1 MKTGPKVI
9 GRELKVNA
17 KTSRFKA
24 GSKSKMMLIIIN
36 ADDQFY
42 FLRAYYVQGL
52 TQEPTKWSSCISSCS
67 FANSFLNIAATV
79 IFLNANMIMLLTP
92 S

>member
-24 GSKSKMMLIIIN
+24 GSKSKMMPFRLIIIM
-36 ADDQFY
+36 
-42 FLRAYYVQGL
+42 LM
-52 TQEPTKWSSCISSCS
+52 IS
-67 FANSFLNIAATV
+67 FNF
-79 IFLNANMIMLLTP
+79 
-92 S
+92 